1 MSTWTIDASHSSITF
16 SVRHLMISNVKG
28 EFQKVSG
35 TVTWDKANPGASSV
49 EVEID
54 MNSINTRE
62 DKRDAHLKSADFFDT
77 EKFPTMTFRATSVKA
92 KGDGAELTGDLTLR
106 GVTRSVTL
114 EVDGPTPEQ
123 KDPWGNTRV
132 GASASA
138 KIKRSDFGVTWNAAL
153 ETGGVVVGDE
163 VKIHVDVSLVKQG

>member
-1 MSTWTIDASHSSITF
+1 MSTWNIDGSHSSVTF

-35 TVTWDKANPGASSV
+35 AVKWDAASPAASSV

-77 EKFPTMTFRATSVKA
+77 EKFPKMTFRSTAVKA
-92 KGDGAELTGDLTLR
+92 SGDGAELTGDLTIR

-114 EVDGPTPEQ
+114 KVEGPTSEQ

-132 GASASA
+132 GASAST

-163 VKIHVDVSLVKQG
+163 VSIHVDVSLVKQA